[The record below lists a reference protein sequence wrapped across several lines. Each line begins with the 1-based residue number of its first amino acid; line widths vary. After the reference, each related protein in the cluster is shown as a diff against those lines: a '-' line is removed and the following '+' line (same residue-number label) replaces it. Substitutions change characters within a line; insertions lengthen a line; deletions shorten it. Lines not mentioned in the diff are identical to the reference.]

1 MVGEKASGE
10 YSIGPDYKVDAV
22 LAGTV
27 ARLREEGIDIAPH
40 GPKGDPADAI
50 VEVAVREGAD
60 LIVLGSKGMQGARR
74 ILGSIPNKVSHSSP
88 CDLLIVQTIGSRS
101 AIEHFVRDRRTSTP
115 SAGRRHPGRPHV
127 DALAAERHPLRLEQ
141 PALALSLSERAVG
154 PHHALP
160 GHVRVVA

>member
-1 MVGEKASGE
+1 MFKTIVVGTDGSSTADIAVTRGAELARLTGASLHVVSAYTPTPARVVGEKASGE

-27 ARLREEGIDIAPH
+27 ARLRAEGIDISTH

-88 CDLLIVQTIGSRS
+88 CDLLIVQT
-101 AIEHFVRDRRTSTP
+101 T
-115 SAGRRHPGRPHV
+115 
-127 DALAAERHPLRLEQ
+127 
-141 PALALSLSERAVG
+141 
-154 PHHALP
+154 
-160 GHVRVVA
+160 